1 MAQKNQS
8 PEFSKS
14 IFVKFIG
21 HSVLY
26 FKLFIYLL
34 EIKRL
39 KCFRGFTPLPW
50 TPTNRAP
57 PSTCYRVYVQHLQT
71 PTCILL
77 NLCSKMDIRVSHFQ
91 DYIVKRNWIWS
102 LPKMNLIHMMLWL
115 ASWQLIVFKS
125 PDRYISSGKVVLTN
139 IKSVSKYGQVG

>member
-8 PEFSKS
+8 PEFSKL

-39 KCFRGFTPLPW
+39 KCFRGFTHLPW

-71 PTCILL
+71 PTWILL

-91 DYIVKRNWIWS
+91 DCNIKWWIWS
-102 LPKMNLIHMMLWL
+102 LPKMNLTHMMLWL

-139 IKSVSKYGQVG
+139 IKSVSR

>member
-71 PTCILL
+71 PTCIWL

-91 DYIVKRNWIWS
+91 DCNIKWWIWS
-102 LPKMNLIHMMLWL
+102 LPKINLTHMMLWL

-125 PDRYISSGKVVLTN
+125 SDRYISSGKVVLTN
-139 IKSVSKYGQVG
+139 IKSVSR

>member
-91 DYIVKRNWIWS
+91 DCNIKWWIWS
-102 LPKMNLIHMMLWL
+102 LPKINLTHMMLWL
-115 ASWQLIVFKS
+115 PSWQLIVFKS
-125 PDRYISSGKVVLTN
+125 SDRYISSGKVVLTN
-139 IKSVSKYGQVG
+139 IKSVSR

>member
-91 DYIVKRNWIWS
+91 DCNIKWWIWS
-102 LPKMNLIHMMLWL
+102 LPKINLTHMMLWL

-125 PDRYISSGKVVLTN
+125 SDRYISSGKVVLTN
-139 IKSVSKYGQVG
+139 IKSVSR

>member
-8 PEFSKS
+8 PEFSKL

-39 KCFRGFTPLPW
+39 KCFRGFTHLPW

-57 PSTCYRVYVQHLQT
+57 PSTCYRVSVQHLQT
-71 PTCILL
+71 PTWILL

-91 DYIVKRNWIWS
+91 DCNIKWWIWS
-102 LPKMNLIHMMLWL
+102 LPKMNLTHMMLWL

-139 IKSVSKYGQVG
+139 IKSVSR

>member
-1 MAQKNQS
+1 MAQKTQS
-8 PEFSKS
+8 PEFSNS
-14 IFVKFIG
+14 IFVKFLG
-21 HSVLY
+21 HSFLY
-26 FKLFIYLL
+26 FKLLIYLP
-34 EIKRL
+34 EIKRPQ
-39 KCFRGFTPLPW
+39 CFRGFTPLPW

-57 PSTCYRVYVQHLQT
+57 PWTCYRAYIQHLQT

-77 NLCSKMDIRVSHFQ
+77 NLCSEMDIRVSHFQ

-125 PDRYISSGKVVLTN
+125 SDRYISSRKAVLTN
-139 IKSVSKYGQVG
+139 IKSVSK